1 MAAWLCEA
9 LFLANCFTAYS
20 FNYGIMQLGSPSFY
34 PSSSIRQSV
43 SLELVRSRLSN
54 RRLLLSLLLTESN
67 ETLCRVLT
75 TSTEVDSRLVFNR
88 VIINNNFDWTEIKDN
103 IDSQFS
109 APNTQIFKV
118 DYKGKDESYFADQIV
133 KYRVFPIMENAKV

>member
-9 LFLANCFTAYS
+9 LFLANCITAYS
-20 FNYGIMQLGSPSFY
+20 FNYGIMQLGSPSFN

-43 SLELVRSRLSN
+43 SLDLVRSRLSN
-54 RRLLLSLLLTESN
+54 SRPG
-67 ETLCRVLT
+67 VLT
-75 TSTEVDSRLVFNR
+75 PSFEVDSRLVFNR

-133 KYRVFPIMENAKV
+133 KYRVLPIMENAKVYSKLAIYLTFFPFY